1 MADRLVEQGAGVMTF
16 RKTGM
21 RHRAAGLSATF
32 LALALLFYAL
42 SPVATLL
49 SVANGLRHEDVAT
62 LRGALDW
69 HAVRLGL
76 KADLGG
82 GLPVSLASA
91 KVPAAADDELPGFG
105 ESFAS
110 TLVSHVVDDEVTPER
125 MMAMLSG
132 SGAGATGQGDAGALA
147 SVRSVLGRV
156 ERVAFLGPARFEAAI
171 RLSDDPSAQ
180 PVCVSMR
187 LERWQWKITQI
198 HLPERMLRG
207 SALVQ
212 DASRT

>member
-1 MADRLVEQGAGVMTF
+1 MAARLAGQGTRIMTF
-16 RKTGM
+16 RKVGL
-21 RHRAAGLSATF
+21 RHRAAAVSATC

-49 SVANGLRHEDVAT
+49 SVANGLRHEDVAA

-69 HAVRLGL
+69 RAVRLGL
-76 KADLGG
+76 KADFGG

-91 KVPAAADDELPGFG
+91 KVSSADDELPGFG
-105 ESFAS
+105 ESFAN

-125 MMAMLSG
+125 MMAMLSR
-132 SGAGATGQGDAGALA
+132 GDAGGIAQGGA
-147 SVRSVLGRV
+147 VAAVRSVLGRV

-171 RLSDDPSAQ
+171 RMSDDPSVQ

-187 LERWQWKITQI
+187 LEHWQWKITEI
-198 HLPERMLRG
+198 HLPEQMLQGGG
-207 SALVQ
+207 SLVQ
-212 DASRT
+212 SASNRT

>member
-1 MADRLVEQGAGVMTF
+1 MAF

-21 RHRAAGLSATF
+21 RHQAAAVSATF
-32 LALALLFYAL
+32 LVLAVLFYAL

-49 SVANGLRHEDVAT
+49 SVASGLRHEDVAV

-69 HAVRLGL
+69 RAVRLGL
-76 KADLGG
+76 KADFGG

-91 KVPAAADDELPGFG
+91 KVSAADDELPGFG
-105 ESFAS
+105 ESFAN

-125 MMAMLSG
+125 MMAMLSR
-132 SGAGATGQGDAGALA
+132 SGAGAIGQADAGALA

-171 RLSDDPSAQ
+171 RMSDDPSAQ

-187 LERWQWKITQI
+187 LERWQWKITEI
-198 HLPERMLRG
+198 HLPEQMLQG
-207 SALVQ
+207 GGALVQ

>member
-1 MADRLVEQGAGVMTF
+1 MTF

-21 RHRAAGLSATF
+21 RHRASAVSATC

-49 SVANGLRHEDVAT
+49 SVANGLRHEDVAA

-76 KADLGG
+76 KADFGG

-91 KVPAAADDELPGFG
+91 KVSAADDELPGFG
-105 ESFAS
+105 ESFAN

-125 MMAMLSG
+125 MMAMLSR
-132 SGAGATGQGDAGALA
+132 SGAGATGQANAGALA
-147 SVRSVLGRV
+147 AVRAVLDRV
-156 ERVAFLGPARFEAAI
+156 ERVAFLGPARFEASI
-171 RLSDDPSAQ
+171 RMSDDPSAQ

-187 LERWQWKITQI
+187 LERWQWKITEI
-198 HLPERMLRG
+198 HLPEQMLQG
-207 SALVQ
+207 GGTLVQ
-212 DASRT
+212 SASNRT

>member
-1 MADRLVEQGAGVMTF
+1 MTF
-16 RKTGM
+16 RKTGT
-21 RHRAAGLSATF
+21 RHRAASVSATC

-76 KADLGG
+76 KADFGG

-91 KVPAAADDELPGFG
+91 KVSAADDELPGFG
-105 ESFAS
+105 ESFAN

-125 MMAMLSG
+125 MMAMLSR
-132 SGAGATGQGDAGALA
+132 SGAGAIGQADAGALA
-147 SVRSVLGRV
+147 VVRSVLDRV

-187 LERWQWKITQI
+187 LEGWQWKITQI
-198 HLPERMLRG
+198 HLPEQMLQG
-207 SALVQ
+207 GALVQ
-212 DASRT
+212 SASRT

>member
-1 MADRLVEQGAGVMTF
+1 MTF

-21 RHRAAGLSATF
+21 RHRAAAVSATC

-49 SVANGLRHEDVAT
+49 SVANGLRHEDVAA

-69 HAVRLGL
+69 RAVRLGL
-76 KADLGG
+76 KADFGG

-91 KVPAAADDELPGFG
+91 KVSSADDELPGFG
-105 ESFAS
+105 ESFAN

-125 MMAMLSG
+125 MMAMLSR
-132 SGAGATGQGDAGALA
+132 SSAGAIGQADAGALA
-147 SVRSVLGRV
+147 AVRSVLDRV

-171 RLSDDPSAQ
+171 RMSDDPSAQ

-187 LERWQWKITQI
+187 LERWQWKITEI
-198 HLPERMLRG
+198 HLPEQMLQG
-207 SALVQ
+207 GGALVQ
-212 DASRT
+212 SASNRT